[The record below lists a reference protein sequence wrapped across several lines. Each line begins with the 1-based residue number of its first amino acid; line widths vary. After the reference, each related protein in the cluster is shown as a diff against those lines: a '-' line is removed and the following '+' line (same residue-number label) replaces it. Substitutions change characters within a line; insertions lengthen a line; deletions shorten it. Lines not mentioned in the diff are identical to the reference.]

1 MKKKLLSLVGLALS
15 LSVTLSACSA
25 APTAT
30 TAAGTQAQ
38 TTAGATVPVGAPKDG
53 GTLTIALTASPKNLD
68 PVTYT
73 GTYESQIIQ
82 NVGDTLVAYSMD
94 LSKIVPAIATEW
106 TVSDDAKA
114 YTFKL
119 RENAYFHPG
128 KYQTGRQMKAE
139 DVKYSLE
146 RSNTKSAMNRLDMI
160 ESVEVVNDFEIIVH
174 LPKPSAVFLT
184 ALTNSGNIIVPK
196 EEVEGW
202 GENFGNH
209 LIGTGPFMMKEFKLD
224 EATTL
229 VRNDKYWAGKPHLD
243 SVVFKVITD
252 MNQNANALRT
262 GEVDFASNLTG
273 EAVKII
279 REDSTVKLLE
289 VPGLHF
295 AYIYFNMVKGP
306 TADIKVREALIKAL
320 DTKELVKGVYQYG
333 EAKPASLPLPPAS
346 WGYDASLEADVPA
359 YDPAAAKTLLTEAG
373 FPNGFKTKLYISNT
387 PARVRMATV
396 VQQYWKMN
404 LNIDVEIMTSEWGTF
419 SETASKGNA
428 DIFAM
433 SWTWYP
439 DPYFFL
445 NKIFHSSAIGSLGN
459 GQGFNDAEV
468 DRLLDEALV
477 ITDQA
482 ARAKLYSQ
490 AVKAIIA
497 KRPGVF
503 YSNENVT
510 WGVSPKVQ
518 DLVQRADGSIF
529 LVNEEVN
536 VWLAQ

>member
-1 MKKKLLSLVGLALS
+1 MKKKILSLVGMTLGLS
-15 LSVTLSACSA
+15 LSLSACSTTT
-25 APTAT
+25 PAT
-30 TAAGTQAQ
+30 TAVGTKTT
-38 TTAGATVPVGAPKDG
+38 TTAGATVPVGEPKDG
-53 GTLTIALTASPKNLD
+53 GTLTVALTASPKNLD

-94 LSKIVPAIATEW
+94 LSKIVPAIASSW
-106 TVSDDAKA
+106 TVSSDAKA

-119 RENAYFHPG
+119 RQDVYFHPG
-128 KYQTGRQMKAE
+128 TYQNGRQMKAE

-146 RSNTKSAMNRLDMI
+146 RSAQKSAMKRLDMI
-160 ESVEVVNDFEIIVH
+160 TSVEVVNDFEIIVH
-174 LPKPSAVFLT
+174 LPEPSAVFLT

-202 GENFGNH
+202 GDAFGNH
-209 LIGTGPFMMKEFKLD
+209 LIGTGPFMMKDFKLD
-224 EATTL
+224 QATTL
-229 VRNDKYWAGKPHLD
+229 VRNEKYWAAKPHLD

-262 GEVDFASNLTG
+262 GEIDFASNLTG
-273 EAVKII
+273 ESVKLI
-279 REDSTVKLLE
+279 RDDQSIKLLE
-289 VPGLHF
+289 MPGLHF

-306 TADIKVREALIKAL
+306 TADIKVREALIRAL

-333 EAKPASLPLPPAS
+333 EAQPASLPLPPGS
-346 WGYDASLEADVPA
+346 WGYDKTLEADVPT
-359 YDPAAAKTLLTEAG
+359 YDPAAAKELLAEAG

-387 PARVRMATV
+387 PARVRMATI

-419 SETASKGNA
+419 SEIASKNNA

-445 NKIFHSSAIGSLGN
+445 NKIFHSTAIGSLGN
-459 GQGFNDAEV
+459 GQGFNDPEV
-468 DRLLDEALV
+468 DRLLNEALV

-518 DLVQRADGSIF
+518 DLIQRADGSIF

-536 VWLAQ
+536 VWIAQ

>member
-1 MKKKLLSLVGLALS
+1 MKKKILSLVGMTLGLS
-15 LSVTLSACSA
+15 LSLSACSTTT
-25 APTAT
+25 PAT
-30 TAAGTQAQ
+30 TAAGTKTT
-38 TTAGATVPVGAPKDG
+38 TTAGATVPVGEPKDG
-53 GTLTIALTASPKNLD
+53 GTLTVALTASPKNLD

-94 LSKIVPAIATEW
+94 LSKIVPAIASSW
-106 TVSDDAKA
+106 TVSSDAKA

-119 RENAYFHPG
+119 RQDVYFHPG
-128 KYQTGRQMKAE
+128 TYQNGRQMKAE

-146 RSNTKSAMNRLDMI
+146 RSAQKSAMKRLDMI
-160 ESVEVVNDFEIIVH
+160 TSVEVVNDFEIIVH
-174 LPKPSAVFLT
+174 LPEPSAVFLT

-202 GENFGNH
+202 GDAFGNH
-209 LIGTGPFMMKEFKLD
+209 LIGTGPFMMKDFKLD
-224 EATTL
+224 QATTL
-229 VRNDKYWAGKPHLD
+229 VRNEKYWAAKPHLD

-262 GEVDFASNLTG
+262 GEIDFASNLTG
-273 EAVKII
+273 ESVKLI
-279 REDSTVKLLE
+279 RDDQSIKLLE
-289 VPGLHF
+289 MPGLHF

-306 TADIKVREALIKAL
+306 TADIKVREALIRAL

-333 EAKPASLPLPPAS
+333 EAQPASLPLPPGS
-346 WGYDASLEADVPA
+346 WGYDKTLEADVPT
-359 YDPAAAKTLLTEAG
+359 YDPAVAKELLAEAG

-387 PARVRMATV
+387 PARVRMATI

-419 SETASKGNA
+419 SEIASKNNA

-445 NKIFHSSAIGSLGN
+445 NKIFHSTAIGSLGN
-459 GQGFNDAEV
+459 GQGFNDPEV
-468 DRLLDEALV
+468 DRLLNEALV

-518 DLVQRADGSIF
+518 DLIQRADGSIF

-536 VWLAQ
+536 VWIAQ